1 MTNSSNHA
9 DYRVRRSDDKA
20 GADARKG
27 AVTDFLQLLARAA
40 HQFHTYPP
48 TSPLCT
54 DAVAAC
60 HAAFMALELE
70 EPMTLRIGKRE
81 LLIQDEAIGRGTIV
95 EQQLWRPLHR
105 ARVAA
110 VEIKPDVTLRDWSQ
124 FCPIVAASIRP
135 SRRSPSVAELL
146 VEAGVG
152 AIVARVTPRPEMFD
166 VGAPPAAMRV
176 VVDRERVRQSS
187 IPVSGPT

>member
-9 DYRVRRSDDKA
+9 DYRVRRSDDKPDVSA
-20 GADARKG
+20 GKG
-27 AVTDFLQLLARAA
+27 AVADFLQLLARAA

-81 LLIQDEAIGRGTIV
+81 LLVQDEAIGRGTG
-95 EQQLWRPLHR
+95 RR
-105 ARVAA
+105 AA
-110 VEIKPDVTLRDWSQ
+110 T
-124 FCPIVAASIRP
+124 VAAS
-135 SRRSPSVAELL
+135 SPSAR
-146 VEAGVG
+146 GVG
-152 AIVARVTPRPEMFD
+152 GNQTGRHA
-166 VGAPPAAMRV
+166 
-176 VVDRERVRQSS
+176 S
-187 IPVSGPT
+187 

>member
-1 MTNSSNHA
+1 M
-9 DYRVRRSDDKA
+9 
-20 GADARKG
+20 GKG
-27 AVTDFLQLLARAA
+27 VVADFLQLLARAA

-54 DAVAAC
+54 DAIAAC

-81 LLIQDEAIGRGTIV
+81 LLVQDEPIGRGTIV

-105 ARVAA
+105 ARVAS

-135 SRRSPSVAELL
+135 SRQSPTVAEQLL
-146 VEAGVG
+146 EAG
-152 AIVARVTPRPEMFD
+152 ES
-166 VGAPPAAMRV
+166 
-176 VVDRERVRQSS
+176 REEAHLGLEEKGEGRETSLAQSN
-187 IPVSGPT
+187 